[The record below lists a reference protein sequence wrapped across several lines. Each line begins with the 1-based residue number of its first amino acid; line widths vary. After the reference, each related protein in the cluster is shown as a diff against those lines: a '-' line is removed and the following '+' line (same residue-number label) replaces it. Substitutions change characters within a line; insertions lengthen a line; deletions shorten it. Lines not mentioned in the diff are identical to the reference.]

1 MRQLLQTALAAA
13 ESAARVHRVWAGRIR
28 SEDAR
33 EKTAA
38 SDYVSQVDTEAQ
50 EAAVARIRSEFPDHP
65 VLAEEEDSGSTAG
78 DEPTG
83 TRPRIRTDR
92 RVPTWV
98 VDPLDG
104 TTNFLHGHPA
114 YASSVGVVLDG
125 KPIAGAVVAAATG
138 ERWWAARDE
147 GAYRNGD
154 RIRVSRT
161 RELRFALVGTGF
173 PFKLLDRLPEYAQQ
187 FQRVLPAT
195 SGIRRGGSAALD
207 LCYLA
212 QGSLDA
218 FWELQLSGWDIAG
231 GLAILDEAGGVAQS
245 MEGGPLDPVA
255 GGSVLAGNSP
265 ELTSRL
271 EECLRG

>member
-33 EKTAA
+33 EKTTS
-38 SDYVSQVDTEAQ
+38 SDYVSRVDTEAQ
-50 EAAVARIRSEFPDHP
+50 EAAVTRIRSEFPDHP
-65 VLAEEEDSGSTAG
+65 VLAEEEEEEG
-78 DEPTG
+78 E
-83 TRPRIRTDR
+83 RTDGR
-92 RVPTWV
+92 GGAGRAPIWV
-98 VDPLDG
+98 IDPLDG

-125 KPIAGAVVAAATG
+125 EPIVGAVVAAATG
-138 ERWWAARDE
+138 ERWWAARDQ
-147 GAYRNGD
+147 GAFRNGD
-154 RIRVSRT
+154 RIGVSHT

-173 PFKLLDRLPEYAQQ
+173 PFKLLDRLPEYAEQ
-187 FQRVLPAT
+187 FKRVLPAT

-218 FWELQLSGWDIAG
+218 FWELHLSGWDIAG
-231 GLAILDEAGGVAQS
+231 GLAILAEAGGVAES
-245 MEGGPLDPVA
+245 MEGTPLDPVR

-265 ELTSRL
+265 GLMTQLR
-271 EECLRG
+271 ECLEGDAPG